1 MNPSKLLSAAVL
13 SFAALASNSTFA
25 AAVSCNDGAGP
36 GLRELT
42 ISPGKVGGFCYTLN
56 GNFNANGNGN
66 GVTSYATIFGAGFGA
81 VQIDRD
87 QQSDAS
93 GNTYESWLTGYSSA
107 TSGNWTVAEDAWNK
121 YQRLFLGFHFGGGGD
136 TAQDNPDSF
145 IVELARSDNAGTWAL
160 TGPAGIQ
167 FNGLSHINLI
177 GADLCTADPKIC
189 DGGGGGGGG
198 GGSVPEPGS
207 LALAGL
213 ALAAAYGIRRRQRS

>member
-1 MNPSKLLSAAVL
+1 MKTPTEYRQLANWYVNCFDVVTNQRASSEHSVNPSKLLSAAVL

-121 YQRLFLGFHFGGGGD
+121 YQPRKTTQTRSSSNWHAVTTQELG
-136 TAQDNPDSF
+136 
-145 IVELARSDNAGTWAL
+145 RSPGPLEFNL
-160 TGPAGIQ
+160 TVYRTSI
-167 FNGLSHINLI
+167 
-177 GADLCTADPKIC
+177 
-189 DGGGGGGGG
+189 
-198 GGSVPEPGS
+198 
-207 LALAGL
+207 
-213 ALAAAYGIRRRQRS
+213 